1 MSRAGPSWSR
11 WRFAERTVARG
22 TAQIAE
28 LRLKQAS
35 ALTLAAV
42 IEADPEAWKRR
53 RAESLA
59 QAQLRRSG
67 WRPDPAG
74 KWIAPGSGQRTEF
87 EFAVKALASATL
99 AQPAPRSATARSK
112 Q

>member
-1 MSRAGPSWSR
+1 VSAGPRWSR

-35 ALTLAAV
+35 ALTLAGV
-42 IEADPEAWKRR
+42 IEADVQGWQRR

-59 QAQLRRSG
+59 QAQLRRHG
-67 WRPDPAG
+67 WRPCADG
-74 KWIAPGSGQRTEF
+74 RWIAPGSGQRSEF

-99 AQPAPRSATARSK
+99 AQPAQSSATTRSK